1 MIVFDCTRQST
12 FDAVLTWKNDL
23 DSKVLL
29 PNGEPVP
36 CLLLSNKVCFLR
48 RSYLFLEV
56 VFSVWIEIESRKCA
70 LCTVYCTLYTV

>member
-1 MIVFDCTRQST
+1 MWNKLRIFQVYYKEAVAAMIVFDCTRQST

-36 CLLLSNKVCFLR
+36 CLLLSNKVC
-48 RSYLFLEV
+48 YVEVNFLEV
-56 VFSVWIEIESRKCA
+56 VC
-70 LCTVYCTLYTV
+70 LD